1 MSEISDKILNLI
13 EEKNISYGELSKI
26 SGIPKSALQ
35 RYATGK
41 TNKISAQ
48 RLKII
53 AESLGTT
60 VQYLINEESPNKI
73 SSSLSSE
80 RKNAMFYDRIRYQRE
95 SQGMTQQEL
104 ADKVGYTSR
113 STINKIEKGERNIT
127 GDKIQAI
134 AQALGVKP
142 SYLMD
147 GDTYDN
153 TIDIFSINGIN
164 PIPKTYKRPRLGTI
178 ACGEPILAEENI
190 EAYDDIPD
198 SIKCD
203 FTLICKGDSMV
214 NARINDG
221 DIVYIKQ
228 QSQVDNGEIAAV
240 LIDNEA
246 TLKRVYIYED
256 KVVLQPENTKY
267 PPFVY
272 TKEDMN
278 NIRILGK
285 AVGFTSLLN

>member
-1 MSEISDKILNLI
+1 MSEISKRLLQLI
-13 EEKNISYGELSKI
+13 EDNDISYGELSKKTN
-26 SGIPKSALQ
+26 IPKSALQ
-35 RYATGK
+35 RYATGE
-41 TNKISAQ
+41 TEKIPITRIEVIAKALNTTAQ
-48 RLKII
+48 FIMGWDEN
-53 AESLGTT
+53 ES
-60 VQYLINEESPNKI
+60 YNN
-73 SSSLSSE
+73 
-80 RKNAMFYDRIRYQRE
+80 
-95 SQGMTQQEL
+95 
-104 ADKVGYTSR
+104 
-113 STINKIEKGERNIT
+113 
-127 GDKIQAI
+127 
-134 AQALGVKP
+134 
-142 SYLMD
+142 
-147 GDTYDN
+147 
-153 TIDIFSINGIN
+153 DIFSIPGIN

-198 SIKCD
+198 NIKCD

>member
-1 MSEISDKILNLI
+1 MSEISKRLLQLI
-13 EEKNISYGELSKI
+13 EDNDISYGELSKKTN
-26 SGIPKSALQ
+26 IPKSALQ
-35 RYATGK
+35 RYATGE
-41 TNKISAQ
+41 TEKIPITRIEVIAKALNTTAQ
-48 RLKII
+48 FIMGWDEN
-53 AESLGTT
+53 ES
-60 VQYLINEESPNKI
+60 YNN
-73 SSSLSSE
+73 
-80 RKNAMFYDRIRYQRE
+80 
-95 SQGMTQQEL
+95 
-104 ADKVGYTSR
+104 
-113 STINKIEKGERNIT
+113 
-127 GDKIQAI
+127 
-134 AQALGVKP
+134 
-142 SYLMD
+142 
-147 GDTYDN
+147 
-153 TIDIFSINGIN
+153 DIFSIPGIN

-190 EAYDDIPD
+190 GAYDDIPD

>member
-1 MSEISDKILNLI
+1 LSIGKRIKEIRISKNITQDELALKIGTTKQTIYKYENEIVTNIPSQKIELISNALNTTPDYLMGWSDKSTDDLY
-13 EEKNISYGELSKI
+13 S
-26 SGIPKSALQ
+26 IP
-35 RYATGK
+35 
-41 TNKISAQ
+41 
-48 RLKII
+48 
-53 AESLGTT
+53 
-60 VQYLINEESPNKI
+60 
-73 SSSLSSE
+73 
-80 RKNAMFYDRIRYQRE
+80 
-95 SQGMTQQEL
+95 
-104 ADKVGYTSR
+104 
-113 STINKIEKGERNIT
+113 
-127 GDKIQAI
+127 
-134 AQALGVKP
+134 
-142 SYLMD
+142 
-147 GDTYDN
+147 
-153 TIDIFSINGIN
+153 GIN

-190 EAYDDIPD
+190 ETYDDIPD
-198 SIKCD
+198 NIKCD
-203 FTLICKGDSMV
+203 FTLVCKGDSMI

-272 TKEDMN
+272 TKEEMN

-285 AVGFTSLLN
+285 AVGFTSLLS

>member
-1 MSEISDKILNLI
+1 MSEISKRLLQLI
-13 EEKNISYGELSKI
+13 EDNDISYGELSKKTN
-26 SGIPKSALQ
+26 IPKSALQ
-35 RYATGK
+35 RYATGE
-41 TNKISAQ
+41 TEKIPITRIEVIAKALNTTAQ
-48 RLKII
+48 FIMGWDEN
-53 AESLGTT
+53 ES
-60 VQYLINEESPNKI
+60 YNN
-73 SSSLSSE
+73 
-80 RKNAMFYDRIRYQRE
+80 
-95 SQGMTQQEL
+95 
-104 ADKVGYTSR
+104 
-113 STINKIEKGERNIT
+113 
-127 GDKIQAI
+127 
-134 AQALGVKP
+134 
-142 SYLMD
+142 
-147 GDTYDN
+147 
-153 TIDIFSINGIN
+153 DIFSIPGIN

-272 TKEDMN
+272 TKEVMN

>member
-1 MSEISDKILNLI
+1 MSEISKRLLQLI
-13 EEKNISYGELSKI
+13 EDNDISYGELSKKTN
-26 SGIPKSALQ
+26 IPKSALQ
-35 RYATGK
+35 RYATGE
-41 TNKISAQ
+41 TEKIPITRIEVIAKALNTTAQ
-48 RLKII
+48 FIMGWDEN
-53 AESLGTT
+53 ES
-60 VQYLINEESPNKI
+60 YNN
-73 SSSLSSE
+73 
-80 RKNAMFYDRIRYQRE
+80 
-95 SQGMTQQEL
+95 
-104 ADKVGYTSR
+104 
-113 STINKIEKGERNIT
+113 
-127 GDKIQAI
+127 
-134 AQALGVKP
+134 
-142 SYLMD
+142 
-147 GDTYDN
+147 
-153 TIDIFSINGIN
+153 DIFSIPGIN
-164 PIPKTYKRPRLGTI
+164 PIPKTYKRPRLGAI

-246 TLKRVYIYED
+246 TFKRVYIYED

>member
-1 MSEISDKILNLI
+1 MLLSIGKRIKEIRIS
-13 EEKNISYGELSKI
+13 KNITQDEL
-26 SGIPKSALQ
+26 A
-35 RYATGK
+35 
-41 TNKISAQ
+41 
-48 RLKII
+48 LKI
-53 AESLGTT
+53 GTT
-60 VQYLINEESPNKI
+60 KQTIYKYENEIVTNIP
-73 SSSLSSE
+73 
-80 RKNAMFYDRIRYQRE
+80 
-95 SQGMTQQEL
+95 SQ
-104 ADKVGYTSR
+104 
-113 STINKIEKGERNIT
+113 KIELISN
-127 GDKIQAI
+127 
-134 AQALGVKP
+134 ALNTTP
-142 SYLMD
+142 DYLMD
-147 GDTYDN
+147 WSDKSTDDLY
-153 TIDIFSINGIN
+153 SIPGIN

-190 EAYDDIPD
+190 ETYDDIPD
-198 SIKCD
+198 NIKCD
-203 FTLICKGDSMV
+203 FTLVCKGDSMI

-272 TKEDMN
+272 TKEEMN

-285 AVGFTSLLN
+285 AVGFTSLLS

>member
-1 MSEISDKILNLI
+1 MSEISKRLLQLI
-13 EEKNISYGELSKI
+13 EDNDISYGELSKKTN
-26 SGIPKSALQ
+26 IPKSALQ
-35 RYATGK
+35 RYATGE
-41 TNKISAQ
+41 TEKIPITRIEVIAKALNTTAQ
-48 RLKII
+48 FIMGWDEN
-53 AESLGTT
+53 ES
-60 VQYLINEESPNKI
+60 YNN
-73 SSSLSSE
+73 
-80 RKNAMFYDRIRYQRE
+80 
-95 SQGMTQQEL
+95 
-104 ADKVGYTSR
+104 
-113 STINKIEKGERNIT
+113 
-127 GDKIQAI
+127 
-134 AQALGVKP
+134 
-142 SYLMD
+142 
-147 GDTYDN
+147 
-153 TIDIFSINGIN
+153 DIFSIPGIN

-285 AVGFTSLLN
+285 AVGFTILLN

>member
-1 MSEISDKILNLI
+1 MSEISKRLLQLI
-13 EEKNISYGELSKI
+13 EDNDISYGELSKKTN
-26 SGIPKSALQ
+26 IPKSALQ
-35 RYATGK
+35 RYATGE
-41 TNKISAQ
+41 TEKIPITRIEVIAKALNTTAQ
-48 RLKII
+48 FIMGWDEN
-53 AESLGTT
+53 ES
-60 VQYLINEESPNKI
+60 YNNE
-73 SSSLSSE
+73 
-80 RKNAMFYDRIRYQRE
+80 
-95 SQGMTQQEL
+95 
-104 ADKVGYTSR
+104 
-113 STINKIEKGERNIT
+113 
-127 GDKIQAI
+127 
-134 AQALGVKP
+134 
-142 SYLMD
+142 
-147 GDTYDN
+147 
-153 TIDIFSINGIN
+153 IFSIPGIN
-164 PIPKTYKRPRLGTI
+164 PIPKTYKRPRLGAI

-190 EAYDDIPD
+190 EAYDNIPD

-240 LIDNEA
+240 LIDNVA

>member
-1 MSEISDKILNLI
+1 MSEISKRLLQLI
-13 EEKNISYGELSKI
+13 EDNDISYGELSKKTN
-26 SGIPKSALQ
+26 IPKSALQ
-35 RYATGK
+35 RYATGE
-41 TNKISAQ
+41 TEKIPITRIEVIAKALNTTAQ
-48 RLKII
+48 FIMGWDEN
-53 AESLGTT
+53 ES
-60 VQYLINEESPNKI
+60 YNN
-73 SSSLSSE
+73 
-80 RKNAMFYDRIRYQRE
+80 
-95 SQGMTQQEL
+95 
-104 ADKVGYTSR
+104 
-113 STINKIEKGERNIT
+113 
-127 GDKIQAI
+127 
-134 AQALGVKP
+134 
-142 SYLMD
+142 
-147 GDTYDN
+147 
-153 TIDIFSINGIN
+153 DIFSIPRIN

-198 SIKCD
+198 NIKCD

-285 AVGFTSLLN
+285 AEGFTSLLN

>member
-1 MSEISDKILNLI
+1 MGWDEN
-13 EEKNISYGELSKI
+13 ESY
-26 SGIPKSALQ
+26 
-35 RYATGK
+35 
-41 TNKISAQ
+41 N
-48 RLKII
+48 
-53 AESLGTT
+53 
-60 VQYLINEESPNKI
+60 NN
-73 SSSLSSE
+73 
-80 RKNAMFYDRIRYQRE
+80 
-95 SQGMTQQEL
+95 
-104 ADKVGYTSR
+104 
-113 STINKIEKGERNIT
+113 
-127 GDKIQAI
+127 
-134 AQALGVKP
+134 
-142 SYLMD
+142 
-147 GDTYDN
+147 
-153 TIDIFSINGIN
+153 IFSIPGIN
-164 PIPKTYKRPRLGTI
+164 PISKTYKRPRLGAI
-178 ACGEPILAEENI
+178 ACDEPILAEENI

-272 TKEDMN
+272 TNEDMN

-285 AVGFTSLLN
+285 VVGFTSLLN

>member
-1 MSEISDKILNLI
+1 MSEISKRLLQLI
-13 EEKNISYGELSKI
+13 EDNDISYGELSKKTN
-26 SGIPKSALQ
+26 IPKSALQ
-35 RYATGK
+35 RYATGETEK
-41 TNKISAQ
+41 IPITRIEVIAKALNTTAQFIMGWDENK
-48 RLKII
+48 
-53 AESLGTT
+53 
-60 VQYLINEESPNKI
+60 
-73 SSSLSSE
+73 
-80 RKNAMFYDRIRYQRE
+80 
-95 SQGMTQQEL
+95 
-104 ADKVGYTSR
+104 
-113 STINKIEKGERNIT
+113 
-127 GDKIQAI
+127 
-134 AQALGVKP
+134 
-142 SYLMD
+142 SY
-147 GDTYDN
+147 N
-153 TIDIFSINGIN
+153 NDIFSIPGIN
-164 PIPKTYKRPRLGTI
+164 PIPKTYKRPRLGAI

-198 SIKCD
+198 SNKCD

>member
-1 MSEISDKILNLI
+1 MSEISKRLLQLI
-13 EEKNISYGELSKI
+13 EDNDISYGELSKKTN
-26 SGIPKSALQ
+26 IPKSALQ
-35 RYATGK
+35 RYATGE
-41 TNKISAQ
+41 TEKIPITRIEVIAKALNTTAQ
-48 RLKII
+48 FIMGWDEN
-53 AESLGTT
+53 ES
-60 VQYLINEESPNKI
+60 YNN
-73 SSSLSSE
+73 
-80 RKNAMFYDRIRYQRE
+80 
-95 SQGMTQQEL
+95 
-104 ADKVGYTSR
+104 
-113 STINKIEKGERNIT
+113 
-127 GDKIQAI
+127 
-134 AQALGVKP
+134 
-142 SYLMD
+142 
-147 GDTYDN
+147 
-153 TIDIFSINGIN
+153 DIFSIPGIN

-178 ACGEPILAEENI
+178 ASGEPILAEENI

>member
-1 MSEISDKILNLI
+1 MSEISKRLLQLI
-13 EEKNISYGELSKI
+13 EDNDISYGELSKKTN
-26 SGIPKSALQ
+26 IPKSALQ
-35 RYATGK
+35 RYATGE
-41 TNKISAQ
+41 TEKIPITRIEVIAKALNTTAQ
-48 RLKII
+48 FRMGWDEN
-53 AESLGTT
+53 ES
-60 VQYLINEESPNKI
+60 YNN
-73 SSSLSSE
+73 
-80 RKNAMFYDRIRYQRE
+80 
-95 SQGMTQQEL
+95 
-104 ADKVGYTSR
+104 
-113 STINKIEKGERNIT
+113 
-127 GDKIQAI
+127 
-134 AQALGVKP
+134 
-142 SYLMD
+142 
-147 GDTYDN
+147 
-153 TIDIFSINGIN
+153 DIFSIPGIN

>member
-1 MSEISDKILNLI
+1 MSEISKRLLQLI
-13 EEKNISYGELSKI
+13 EDNDISYGELSKKTN
-26 SGIPKSALQ
+26 IPKSALQ
-35 RYATGK
+35 RYATGETENIPITRIEVIAK
-41 TNKISAQ
+41 ALNTTAQ
-48 RLKII
+48 FIMGWDEN
-53 AESLGTT
+53 ES
-60 VQYLINEESPNKI
+60 YNN
-73 SSSLSSE
+73 
-80 RKNAMFYDRIRYQRE
+80 
-95 SQGMTQQEL
+95 
-104 ADKVGYTSR
+104 
-113 STINKIEKGERNIT
+113 
-127 GDKIQAI
+127 
-134 AQALGVKP
+134 
-142 SYLMD
+142 
-147 GDTYDN
+147 
-153 TIDIFSINGIN
+153 DIFSIPGIN

-198 SIKCD
+198 NIKCD

-285 AVGFTSLLN
+285 AEGFTSLLN

>member
-1 MSEISDKILNLI
+1 MSEISKRLLQLI
-13 EEKNISYGELSKI
+13 EDNDISYGELSKKTN
-26 SGIPKSALQ
+26 IPKSALQ
-35 RYATGK
+35 RYATGE
-41 TNKISAQ
+41 TEKIPITRIEVIAKALNTTAQ
-48 RLKII
+48 FII
-53 AESLGTT
+53 GWDENES
-60 VQYLINEESPNKI
+60 YNN
-73 SSSLSSE
+73 
-80 RKNAMFYDRIRYQRE
+80 
-95 SQGMTQQEL
+95 
-104 ADKVGYTSR
+104 
-113 STINKIEKGERNIT
+113 
-127 GDKIQAI
+127 
-134 AQALGVKP
+134 
-142 SYLMD
+142 
-147 GDTYDN
+147 
-153 TIDIFSINGIN
+153 DIFSIPEIN

>member
-1 MSEISDKILNLI
+1 MSEISKRLLQLI
-13 EEKNISYGELSKI
+13 EDNDISYGELSKKTN
-26 SGIPKSALQ
+26 IPKSALQ
-35 RYATGK
+35 RYATGE
-41 TNKISAQ
+41 TEKIPITRIEVIAKALNTTAQ
-48 RLKII
+48 FIMGWDEN
-53 AESLGTT
+53 ES
-60 VQYLINEESPNKI
+60 YNN
-73 SSSLSSE
+73 
-80 RKNAMFYDRIRYQRE
+80 
-95 SQGMTQQEL
+95 
-104 ADKVGYTSR
+104 
-113 STINKIEKGERNIT
+113 
-127 GDKIQAI
+127 
-134 AQALGVKP
+134 
-142 SYLMD
+142 
-147 GDTYDN
+147 
-153 TIDIFSINGIN
+153 DIFSIPGIN

-256 KVVLQPENTKY
+256 KVVFQPENTKY

>member
-1 MSEISDKILNLI
+1 M
-13 EEKNISYGELSKI
+13 
-26 SGIPKSALQ
+26 
-35 RYATGK
+35 
-41 TNKISAQ
+41 
-48 RLKII
+48 
-53 AESLGTT
+53 T
-60 VQYLINEESPNKI
+60 VYE
-73 SSSLSSE
+73 
-80 RKNAMFYDRIRYQRE
+80 RIRYLRE
-95 SQGMTQQEL
+95 QQGLSQQDI
-104 ADKVGYTSR
+104 ADRLGYKSR
-113 STINKIEKGERNIT
+113 STVNKIELGQRDLT
-127 GDKIQAI
+127 QSKIKAF
-134 AQALGVKP
+134 ANALGVSP
-142 SYLMD
+142 TYLL
-147 GDTYDN
+147 GWDN
-153 TIDIFSINGIN
+153 EPTDDLYSIPGIN

-198 SIKCD
+198 NIKCD
-203 FTLICKGDSMV
+203 FTLICKGDSMI

-246 TLKRVYIYED
+246 TLKRVYIYDD

-272 TKEDMN
+272 TKEEMN

-285 AVGFTSLLN
+285 AVGFTSLIS

>member
-1 MSEISDKILNLI
+1 MSEISKRLLQLI
-13 EEKNISYGELSKI
+13 EDNDISYGELSKKTN
-26 SGIPKSALQ
+26 IPKSALQ
-35 RYATGK
+35 RYATGE
-41 TNKISAQ
+41 TEKIPITRIEVIAKALNTTAQ
-48 RLKII
+48 FIMGWDEN
-53 AESLGTT
+53 ES
-60 VQYLINEESPNKI
+60 YNNDI
-73 SSSLSSE
+73 LS
-80 RKNAMFYDRIRYQRE
+80 I
-95 SQGMTQQEL
+95 
-104 ADKVGYTSR
+104 
-113 STINKIEKGERNIT
+113 
-127 GDKIQAI
+127 
-134 AQALGVKP
+134 P
-142 SYLMD
+142 
-147 GDTYDN
+147 
-153 TIDIFSINGIN
+153 GIN

>member
-1 MSEISDKILNLI
+1 MSE
-13 EEKNISYGELSKI
+13 
-26 SGIPKSALQ
+26 
-35 RYATGK
+35 T
-41 TNKISAQ
+41 
-48 RLKII
+48 
-53 AESLGTT
+53 
-60 VQYLINEESPNKI
+60 
-73 SSSLSSE
+73 
-80 RKNAMFYDRIRYQRE
+80 MYDRIKRLRIE
-95 SQGMTQQEL
+95 KEMSQEEL
-104 ADKVGYTSR
+104 ALKCGYTSR

-178 ACGEPILAEENI
+178 ACGEPILAEEN
-190 EAYDDIPD
+190 DDIPD

-203 FTLICKGDSMV
+203 FTLICKGDSMI

>member
-1 MSEISDKILNLI
+1 MLLSIRKRIKEIRISKNITQDELALKIGTTKQTIYKYENEIVTNIPSQKIELISNALNTTPDYLMGWSDKSTDDLY
-13 EEKNISYGELSKI
+13 S
-26 SGIPKSALQ
+26 IP
-35 RYATGK
+35 
-41 TNKISAQ
+41 
-48 RLKII
+48 
-53 AESLGTT
+53 
-60 VQYLINEESPNKI
+60 
-73 SSSLSSE
+73 
-80 RKNAMFYDRIRYQRE
+80 
-95 SQGMTQQEL
+95 
-104 ADKVGYTSR
+104 
-113 STINKIEKGERNIT
+113 
-127 GDKIQAI
+127 
-134 AQALGVKP
+134 
-142 SYLMD
+142 
-147 GDTYDN
+147 
-153 TIDIFSINGIN
+153 GIN

-190 EAYDDIPD
+190 ETYDDIPD
-198 SIKCD
+198 NIKCD
-203 FTLICKGDSMV
+203 FTLVCKGDSMI

-272 TKEDMN
+272 TKEEMN

-285 AVGFTSLLN
+285 AVGFTSLLS